1 LRQAAGKAKQVIG
14 MGRRVKVVE
23 RPLRRH
29 RAVGLADKDRL
40 VIDIDPRQSPKGYFG
55 TAIHELLHLAYPEMN
70 EAQVRQGEKLLRET
84 LWQMRF
90 RRVAQ

>member
-1 LRQAAGKAKQVIG
+1 

-70 EAQVRQGEKLLRET
+70 EAQVRRGEKLLRET
-84 LWQMRF
+84 LWYMRF